1 MTAALR
7 CLVKSLSINEI
18 MKRTFILLL
27 LIASSFCVQA
37 RAAQRPNILVI
48 LADDLGWSDIGCYGG
63 EIRTPNIDALAREG
77 LRLTQF
83 YNSARCCPSRASL
96 LTGLHPHQAGVPDMT
111 GPLNNQCV
119 TIPEVIKSA
128 GYNSYMVGKWHL
140 GRVVNP
146 VERGFNE
153 FYGMLG
159 GFNSCW
165 KETPYYT
172 RLPQGRAKRDYATNK
187 FYSTDVFGDYAIDF
201 IDEGN
206 VAKKPWF
213 LYLAFNAPHFP
224 LHAYEADIKK
234 YESIYQQGWDKI
246 REQRMARLK
255 ELGLLSKNLELTP
268 RSNIPLNKFN
278 AETGWADKENPAW
291 DTLPEDRRKD
301 LARRMAVYAA
311 MVDRLD
317 QNIGRVMTHLK
328 ETGQFENTFIFFL
341 SDNGACAEWDP
352 YGFDVSSSATNIL
365 HKGDDLKNV
374 GGPESYIS
382 YGSGWANACNTPW
395 RLYKHYGHEGGIATP
410 AIIHWPAG
418 IQLKGQLSTR
428 PSYLPDI
435 MAICLELAD
444 AKYPDQFNG
453 NKILPPE
460 GQSLVPL
467 LKGKKAKPEIIFMEH
482 EGNRALRDGN
492 WKLVAL
498 SGKPWE
504 LYDMELDRVEMN
516 DLSAKYPKK
525 VNELSAKWDA
535 WAKRADV
542 LPKNQ

>member
-1 MTAALR
+1 
-7 CLVKSLSINEI
+7 

-63 EIRTPNIDALAREG
+63 EIKTPNIDALARDG

-146 VERGFNE
+146 VLRGFDE

-206 VAKKPWF
+206 GAKKPWF

-255 ELGLLSKNLELTP
+255 ELGLVSKTLELTP

-291 DTLPEDRRKD
+291 DTLPADRRKD

-352 YGFDVSSSATNIL
+352 YGFDLRSSATNIL

-418 IQLKGQLSTR
+418 IQSKGQLSTR

-435 MAICLELAD
+435 MATCLELAD

-516 DLSAKYPKK
+516 DLSVKYPKK

-542 LPKNQ
+542 LPKNH